1 MKESLK
7 MNHGLNFEF
16 LSLYKLW
23 IIKDLEISSQNS
35 NLKNKTQ
42 VGMKKD
48 RLEMDKNQFKQKK
61 REKYILGT
69 GVT

>member
-1 MKESLK
+1 